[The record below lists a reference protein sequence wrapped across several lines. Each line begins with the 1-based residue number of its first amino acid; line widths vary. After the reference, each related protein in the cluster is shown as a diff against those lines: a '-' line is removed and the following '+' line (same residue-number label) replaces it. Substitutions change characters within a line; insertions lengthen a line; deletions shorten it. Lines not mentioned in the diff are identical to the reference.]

1 MLSLPGAKNH
11 QEPTNLPWWQRK
23 QNDFIQI
30 NRHPK
35 YAELHSEIN
44 YMGWLSI
51 VEHALTALYFFSLQ
65 HPLVMWFYCVIKW
78 DVMGLCSK
86 KKGHLVWKDY
96 AFAVFCHSER
106 MRKRSGDCLISFL
119 TSCIVDFNSLL
130 TPLQE
135 KCLHFYTL
143 YLSLNSEV
151 SCISAT
157 KSTQTLKSW
166 DLPCMV

>member
-1 MLSLPGAKNH
+1 MSLPGAKTH
-11 QEPTNLPWWQRK
+11 QEATNLPWWQQK

-35 YAELHSEIN
+35 YAELHSETN

-51 VEHALTALYFFSLQ
+51 VEHAMTALYFFPLQ

-86 KKGHLVWKDY
+86 KR
-96 AFAVFCHSER
+96 AFGLERLRFCSVLSF
-106 MRKRSGDCLISFL
+106 RKNEVVNVSL

-166 DLPCMV
+166 NLPCMV